1 MASLSASAAFTGK
14 TSALRHQQP
23 FALKGVAPLRTPGLG
38 NRRRIN
44 VGPVR
49 AAYGGRS
56 SPYTAP
62 GGRDMPV
69 ERDLYEGTTGVDVL
83 AMQKD
88 PVAEGYLSPANATG
102 CVSKPARVFRFPVVP
117 PKLSRRA
124 LEELLRYHAIVRS
137 ARPAPGDA
145 RSRPGPRP
153 QRSSKLPEENKRF
166 FDATSQTITTRAVC
180 SVPPRARPFRR
191 CSSSSAFPST
201 ASGDTSSASCST
213 TPACEP
219 RRRPPRGRS
228 CPPITTA
235 PAPPGPTA
243 GSTGPCRRGR
253 SRRATRAKV
262 PPGPGWRPLQ
272 R

>member
-88 PVAEGYLSPANATG
+88 LVAEGYLSPANAAG
-102 CVSKPARVFRFPVVP
+102 YVP
-117 PKLSRRA
+117 N
-124 LEELLRYHAIVRS
+124 
-137 ARPAPGDA
+137 
-145 RSRPGPRP
+145 
-153 QRSSKLPEENKRF
+153 QREF
-166 FDATSQTITTRAVC
+166 
-180 SVPPRARPFRR
+180 
-191 CSSSSAFPST
+191 
-201 ASGDTSSASCST
+201 
-213 TPACEP
+213 
-219 RRRPPRGRS
+219 
-228 CPPITTA
+228 
-235 PAPPGPTA
+235 
-243 GSTGPCRRGR
+243 
-253 SRRATRAKV
+253 
-262 PPGPGWRPLQ
+262 
-272 R
+272 

>member
-14 TSALRHQQP
+14 TSAMRHQQP

-88 PVAEGYLSPANATG
+88 LVAEGYLSPANATG
-102 CVSKPARVFRFPVVP
+102 CVSKPARVFRFP
-117 PKLSRRA
+117 RRST
-124 LEELLRYHAIVRS
+124 EIV
-137 ARPAPGDA
+137 
-145 RSRPGPRP
+145 
-153 QRSSKLPEENKRF
+153 
-166 FDATSQTITTRAVC
+166 T
-180 SVPPRARPFRR
+180 PRARRASEIPRDRVFRAIR
-191 CSSSSAFPST
+191 A
-201 ASGDTSSASCST
+201 
-213 TPACEP
+213 
-219 RRRPPRGRS
+219 RRRAIPPRS
-228 CPPITTA
+228 PSPTFFKIT
-235 PAPPGPTA
+235 
-243 GSTGPCRRGR
+243 RGKQ
-253 SRRATRAKV
+253 TFF
-262 PPGPGWRPLQ
+262 
-272 R
+272 